1 MVVSCPMKAQ
11 ERRSAP
17 SPTKCSNYSNING
30 EEKVTITV
38 DYGANPGEAYW
49 TFRLIAQ

>member
-1 MVVSCPMKAQ
+1 MEVNCPTMPRA
-11 ERRSAP
+11 RRSAP
-17 SPTKCSNYSNING
+17 SLTRCLNYSNING

-38 DYGANPGEAYW
+38 DYGANPEEAYW

>member
-1 MVVSCPMKAQ
+1 MPRA
-11 ERRSAP
+11 RRSA
-17 SPTKCSNYSNING
+17 TITYEVFEYSNING

-38 DYGANPGEAYW
+38 DYGANPEEAYW